1 MMQALDGAANN
12 EKDEQ
17 LLNQALVKKVL
28 FFIPAIVFMRPTFS
42 NIGNAS
48 GLLERC
54 VAFSLWGIPNEV
66 EAGGE
71 EGKEGKEEEDRGG
84 PLRESAL
91 KAAVALATGSGGLT
105 AEAKKRLLERI
116 VDLGKLE
123 GEEKMYAED
132 ELNLLKEV
140 TKAK

>member
-1 MMQALDGAANN
+1 M
-12 EKDEQ
+12 KQ
-17 LLNQALVKKVL
+17 LA
-28 FFIPAIVFMRPTFS
+28 MC
-42 NIGNAS
+42 
-48 GLLERC
+48 LERLTKKQHN
-54 VAFSLWGIPNEV
+54 VAWQKLKRWLEKVERLTKKTAARFKWQSWPNEV